1 MRGAKPASC
10 LGSETDAPRHALTGA
25 LLGAGLGDVAVP
37 RSASGPATAV
47 DDLRQRP
54 AGSPARRARG
64 AGVDG
69 AVAQRDHADR
79 VELRVDAELG
89 PHSRLPLDRDAE
101 EAGAEAFVDG
111 GQ

>member
-1 MRGAKPASC
+1 MRGPKPASC
-10 LGSETDAPRHALTGA
+10 LGSETDAPSHALTAA

-37 RSASGPATAV
+37 RSAPGPATAV
-47 DDLRQRP
+47 DDPPQGP
-54 AGSPARRARG
+54 GGSPAGGPRR

-89 PHSRLPLDRDAE
+89 AHGRLSLDGDPE
-101 EAGAEAFVDG
+101 EAGAEAFVDR
-111 GQ
+111 